1 MVGLSGSGV
10 LSSPGKVTG
19 MTGEKTAREP
29 GLTGPCCRT
38 LQRMARDAAFESR
51 SRALEGWRAE
61 KAGEEREVSTIGAG
75 AGGGGEGER
84 EGARGRVRGSC

>member
-38 LQRMARDAAFESR
+38 LQRMARDAAFEGR

-61 KAGEEREVSTIGAG
+61 KAGEERGFRRSAPGP
-75 AGGGGEGER
+75 GGW
-84 EGARGRVRGSC
+84 

>member
-1 MVGLSGSGV
+1 
-10 LSSPGKVTG
+10 

-38 LQRMARDAAFESR
+38 LQRMARDAAFEGR